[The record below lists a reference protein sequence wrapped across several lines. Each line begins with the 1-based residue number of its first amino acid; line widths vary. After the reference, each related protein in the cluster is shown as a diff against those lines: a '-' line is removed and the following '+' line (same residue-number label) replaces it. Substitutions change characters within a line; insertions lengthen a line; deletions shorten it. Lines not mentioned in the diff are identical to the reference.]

1 MVLLVC
7 VVDASNMPLTPFTRP
22 NDVA

>member
-7 VVDASNMPLTPFTRP
+7 VVDASNMPLVPFTRP